1 MTKLTGKYQ
10 DEGGE
15 DCSGGG
21 GEPTCTT
28 VTEEKCETRYLLST
42 RGTWIPGYLASIYP
56 DTWMIPRTHF
66 DGNRMIIYDMGAD
79 LHYCRFIFIFDINL
93 EWSSYNSISRQSVPT
108 AL

>member
-1 MTKLTGKYQ
+1 MRDQVPFIY
-10 DEGGE
+10 EGYL
-15 DCSGGG
+15 D
-21 GEPTCTT
+21 
-28 VTEEKCETRYLLST
+28 TRIP
-42 RGTWIPGYLASIYP
+42 GIHIPGYL